1 MIAPVMPVT
10 RFAPSPTGKLHLGH
24 AYSAIQAHDRAR
36 ARGGTF
42 LLRIEDIDGARSR
55 PEHVAAI
62 EADLRWL
69 GLEWD
74 GPVLFQSTRLA
85 VYAAALERLRGDGL
99 LYPCFCT
106 RAEIA
111 ASLSAPH
118 GGEAVYPGMCR
129 GLSAGE
135 RAGRIAAGERY
146 AWRLDVVRAMVA
158 LSPPLPGRAS
168 GEQRPALFRSGR
180 GPDRPDAGI
189 EGWVDVGDDVRSP
202 HEPTPNPSLAG
213 RGGKSGML
221 LWHDEIA
228 GEIIADPLTH
238 GDVVLARKDAPA
250 SYHLAVTLDDAAQGI
265 SHVVRG
271 VDLFAATHVH
281 RLLQALLGLPTPIYR
296 HHPLL
301 VGADGQR
308 LAKRNGAPTLES
320 VRLRGED
327 GLALANRL
335 RARSL
340 PIGFVLAST

>member
-1 MIAPVMPVT
+1 MNPPVRPVT

-36 ARGGTF
+36 ACGGQF

-55 PEHVAAI
+55 AEHVATI

-69 GLEWD
+69 GLAWD
-74 GPVLFQSTRLA
+74 GPVVFQSARLE
-85 VYAAALERLRGDGL
+85 VYAAALERLRGMGL

-118 GGEAVYPGMCR
+118 AGEAVYPGTCR
-129 GLSAGE
+129 ALSEGE
-135 RAGRIAAGERY
+135 RAARVAAGVPY
-146 AWRLDVVRAMVA
+146 AWRLDVVKAVTD
-158 LSPPLPGRAS
+158 LEELNG
-168 GEQRPALFRSGR
+168 
-180 GPDRPDAGI
+180 
-189 EGWVDVGDDVRSP
+189 
-202 HEPTPNPSLAG
+202 
-213 RGGKSGML
+213 L
-221 LWHDEIA
+221 LWHDEIV
-228 GEIIADPLTH
+228 GEVIADPLSA

-265 SHVVRG
+265 THVVRG

-281 RLLQALLGLPTPIYR
+281 RLLQALLDLPTPIYR
-296 HHPLL
+296 HHALL
-301 VGADGQR
+301 TGADGQR

-327 GLALANRL
+327 GVALADLL
-335 RARSL
+335 RNGAL
-340 PIGFVLAST
+340 PIGFGLANA

>member
-1 MIAPVMPVT
+1 MTQRVAIVT

-24 AYSAIQAHDRAR
+24 AFSAIQAHDRAR
-36 ARGGTF
+36 TAGGRF

-74 GPVLFQSTRLA
+74 GPVLFQSTRLDAYA
-85 VYAAALERLRGDGL
+85 VALERLRGDGL

-111 ASLSAPH
+111 ASVGAPH

-129 GLSAGE
+129 GLGE
-135 RAGRIAAGERY
+135 RERMARVAAGEQH
-146 AWRLDVVRAMVA
+146 AWRLNVAQALASIRHPGLEPGPIVPHVQPVGARAA
-158 LSPPLPGRAS
+158 PWAPGQA
-168 GEQRPALFRSGR
+168 R
-180 GPDRPDAGI
+180 GD
-189 EGWVDVGDDVRSP
+189 
-202 HEPTPNPSLAG
+202 
-213 RGGKSGML
+213 GML
-221 LWHDEIA
+221 SWHDEIA
-228 GEIIADPLTH
+228 GDVIADPLAL

-250 SYHLAVTLDDAAQGI
+250 SYHLAVTVDDAAQGV

-281 RLLQALLGLPTPIYR
+281 RLLQALLDLPTPVYR

-301 VGADGQR
+301 TGADGQR
-308 LAKRNGAPTLES
+308 LAKRHGAPTLES

-327 GLALANRL
+327 GRALADRL
-335 RARSL
+335 RCGQL
-340 PIGFVLAST
+340 PIGFARANA